1 VNEVPTPWA
10 RRGRYLGT
18 EIDGKW
24 WRRYRGRGFFAR
36 GSGRYWSDA
45 EAFRFL
51 RYLTRTPLEI
61 PFARVS
67 AVEIGS
73 WHAGRWTAGIPIVK
87 IIWGEDGHRLSSGF
101 VVSGGRAEVDSV
113 ISEIRS
119 RMRRR
124 L

>member
-1 VNEVPTPWA
+1 MNEAAPPWA
-10 RRGRYLGT
+10 HRGHYLGT

-24 WRRYRGRGFFAR
+24 WRRYRGRGFFSR

-51 RYLTRTPLEI
+51 RHLTRAPLEI

-67 AVEIGS
+67 AVEIGTR
-73 WHAGRWTAGIPIVK
+73 HAGRWTAGIPIVK
-87 IIWGEDGHRLSSGF
+87 IVWEEDGHRLSSGF
-101 VVSGGRAEVDSV
+101 VVSSERAHVDNV
-113 ISEIRS
+113 VSEIRS
-119 RMRRR
+119 RIPRK

>member
-1 VNEVPTPWA
+1 MNQMPPPWA
-10 RRGRYLGT
+10 RPGQYLGT
-18 EIDGKW
+18 EIEGRW

-51 RYLTRTPLEI
+51 RHLTRAPLEI

-67 AVEIGS
+67 AVEIGTR
-73 WHAGRWTAGIPIVK
+73 HAGRWTAGVPIVK
-87 IIWGEDGHRLSSGF
+87 IVWEEGGRGLSSGF
-101 VVSGGRAEVDSV
+101 IVSRDQAQVDSV
-113 ISEIRS
+113 LSEIRS
-119 RMRRR
+119 RMPRR